1 MLKWHHACGMVQ
13 KMRLRDLLEFD
24 EIVIQAHDNPDAD
37 AIASG
42 FAVYRYLKDN
52 GKEPEF
58 IYGGRNFIRKTN
70 LVMMIEDL
78 NIPIHHVEN
87 MKPPQLL
94 LMVDC
99 QYDGGNS
106 AVFPAEN
113 VAVIDHHRISTELP
127 ELSRVQT
134 HLGACSTLVWSMLK
148 AEGYDIRHNRE
159 MVTALYYG
167 LYTDTSGFTEIVHPL
182 DKDLRDET
190 EYDKLLMQKYR
201 NANMTLEDLEVA
213 GAALLHSDY
222 LDAYRVAI
230 VKSAPCDPNVL
241 GIISD
246 LILEVDAVDLCIV
259 FNVQKGGVKISVRSC
274 VEEVKASELA
284 AELCKGIGS
293 GGGHVGKAGGFIQM
307 DHLTKEYLAF
317 CEQQNFSPRMEYDE
331 EGINKQPTASGIK
344 AVIEQRFREY
354 MDDTD
359 ILYADEC
366 RLNVLN
372 AKSFCPRMI
381 PWGYVPLTDLLPEG
395 TPVTVRTVHG
405 DVNAT
410 VQEGIILTVGPR
422 GEIYFRRETEFRKQY
437 RIYPEWDFH
446 LADAEYEPIIK
457 ASGSETVII
466 PLDFAKVCV
475 PKGNKVVYAK
485 QLDRKV
491 KLFKEGDAKL
501 YSLGRVGDYLLD
513 STDQL
518 NGIHIMKK
526 ERFEKTYRMAK
537 QQEEIKAVIFDLDG
551 TLLDT
556 LEDLKEAVNAAL
568 LSMNMPV
575 CTLEQVRH
583 YVGNGVR
590 RLMQR
595 AVPDGENN
603 PKFEETFAAFKEF
616 YGGHCLD
623 HTKPYP
629 NVLELLQE
637 LKERGVKTAIV
648 SNKLDSAVKELDKRF
663 FGGYTTTAIGERENV
678 ARKPAPDMVNE
689 AVAVLGTERSKTL
702 YVGDSEVDIMT
713 AENAGLSCIS
723 VTWGFRSEKFLKKN
737 GAKTLI
743 QTPLDLLYLI

>member
-1 MLKWHHACGMVQ
+1 
-13 KMRLRDLLEFD
+13 MRLRDLLEYD
-24 EIVIQAHDNPDAD
+24 KIVIQAHDNPDAD

-52 GKEPEF
+52 GKDVDL

-70 LVMMIEDL
+70 LVMMVEDL
-78 NIPIHHVEN
+78 NIPIHHVET
-87 MKPPQLL
+87 MEPPQLL

-99 QYDGGNS
+99 QYGGGN
-106 AVFPAEN
+106 AVVFPAQN
-113 VAVIDHHRISTELP
+113 IAVIDHHRVSTELP

-148 AEGYDIRHNRE
+148 TEGYDIRHNRE

-284 AELCKGIGS
+284 TELCKGIGS
-293 GGGHVGKAGGFIQM
+293 GGGHIAKAGGFIQM
-307 DHLTKEYLAF
+307 DLLTEEYLVF

-331 EGINKQPTASGIK
+331 EGKHKQPTASGIK
-344 AVIEQRFREY
+344 AILEQRFREY

-359 ILYADEC
+359 IIYASEC
-366 RLNVLN
+366 HLNVIN
-372 AKSFCPRMI
+372 AQSFCPRMI
-381 PWGYVPLTDLLPEG
+381 PWGYVPITELLPED
-395 TPVTVRTVHG
+395 TPITVRTVHG
-405 DVNAT
+405 DVNT
-410 VQEGIILTVGPR
+410 VVRAGIILTIGPR
-422 GEIYFRRETEFRKQY
+422 GEIYFRKESEFKKQY
-437 RIYPEWDFH
+437 RTYPDWDFH

-457 ASGSETVII
+457 ESESGKVII
-466 PLDFAKVCV
+466 PMDFAKVCV
-475 PKGNKVVYAK
+475 PKGNKVIYAK

-491 KLFKEGDAKL
+491 KLFREDNTKQ
-501 YSLGRVGDYLLD
+501 YSLGRIGDYLID

-518 NGIHIMKK
+518 NGVHIMKK
-526 ERFEKTYRMAK
+526 ELFEKTYRISK
-537 QQEEIKAVIFDLDG
+537 EQEETKAVIFDLDG

-568 LSMNMPV
+568 LVMNMPV

-583 YVGNGVR
+583 YLGNGVR

-595 AVPDGENN
+595 AVPDGDNN
-603 PKFEETFAAFKEF
+603 PKFEEAFAVFKDYYAE
-616 YGGHCLD
+616 HCLD
-623 HTKPYP
+623 HTKPYA

-637 LKERGVKTAIV
+637 LKERGVKIAIV
-648 SNKLDSAVKELDKRF
+648 SNKLDSAVQELDERF
-663 FGGYTTTAIGERENV
+663 FRDYTTAAIGEREDV
-678 ARKPAPDMVNE
+678 ARKPAPDMVN
-689 AVAVLGTERSKTL
+689 VAVEALGTDKEHTL
-702 YVGDSEVDIMT
+702 YVGDSEVDIQT
-713 AENAGLSCIS
+713 ADNAGLPCIS
-723 VTWGFRSEKFLKKN
+723 ITWGFRDKQFLKKN

-743 QTPLDLLYLI
+743 QTPLELLYLI